1 MTLSYED
8 IFSRYRGIVDDPKE
22 LSLDANDL
30 SEIYTERLHT
40 SVSDPRVIA
49 KFSNILLDDDIQE
62 ISFSLKNPINDFV
75 DKEFVIKL
83 LSLGMS
89 IEWLKPQVDSRIY
102 TSEIVGGK
110 EEKLLR
116 NNYKPMK
123 ERLENLEKQFSRL
136 ISNYGY
142 INNSYIRGDY

>member
-30 SEIYTERLHT
+30 SEICTERLHT

-62 ISFSLKNPINDFV
+62 ISFSLKNPVNDFV

-102 TSEIVGGK
+102 TSEIIGGK

>member
-30 SEIYTERLHT
+30 SEICTERLHT

-62 ISFSLKNPINDFV
+62 ISFSLKNPVNDFV

-142 INNSYIRGDY
+142 INNSYLRGDY

>member
-22 LSLDANDL
+22 LSLDVNDL
-30 SEIYTERLHT
+30 SEICTERLHA

-62 ISFSLKNPINDFV
+62 ISFSLKNPVNDFV

>member
-22 LSLDANDL
+22 LSLDVNDL
-30 SEIYTERLHT
+30 SEICTERLHT
-40 SVSDPRVIA
+40 AVSDPRVIA
-49 KFSNILLDDDIQE
+49 KFSNILLDDDVQE
-62 ISFSLKNPINDFV
+62 ITFLLKNPVNDFA

-102 TSEIVGGK
+102 TSEIIGGK